1 MPSRFEPCGLT
12 QMIAM
17 RYGTPPIVRATG
29 GLRDT
34 VFHGKTGF
42 LFDYPDAQGLRY
54 GVDEFLRHPD
64 LQSVAQA
71 GMAENFSWEAPAVE
85 YSNLYRSLVG

>member
-1 MPSRFEPCGLT
+1 
-12 QMIAM
+12 
-17 RYGTPPIVRATG
+17 VRATG